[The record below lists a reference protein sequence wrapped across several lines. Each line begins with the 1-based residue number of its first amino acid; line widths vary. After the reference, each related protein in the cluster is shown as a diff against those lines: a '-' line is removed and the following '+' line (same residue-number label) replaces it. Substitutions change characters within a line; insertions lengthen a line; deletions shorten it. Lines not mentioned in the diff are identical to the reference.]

1 MSLPAIVFKGLLRTL
16 AGQFIDQEQ
25 DHAEC
30 IGEDFG
36 TQVNQAAKR
45 FFSISL
51 IEEDLPGDL
60 AAVGFL
66 VDNKAS
72 EYQFNRTGYTF
83 FIFVDSTSKHQE
95 ITDDL
100 KTIFK
105 KMVLSHET
113 CHFVFYYE
121 LFMDLGAD
129 LTSTLYTAFQSIVSG
144 RLKNAIT
151 NESDVTNETVIE
163 EHIYEEFLRNFWK
176 YPNTHY
182 DKEKRTRHDYMGSN
196 ALFFNYLTKK

>member
-1 MSLPAIVFKGLLRTL
+1 MSLPAIVFNGLLRTL
-16 AGQFIDQEQ
+16 AGQFIDQGQ

-36 TQVNQAAKR
+36 SQINQSSKL

-60 AAVGFL
+60 AAVGVL
-66 VDNKAS
+66 VDNRAS
-72 EYQFNRTGYTF
+72 EYEFNRTGYTF
-83 FIFVDSTSKHQE
+83 FIFIDSSSKHKE

-100 KTIFK
+100 KTIFQ

-121 LFMDLGAD
+121 LFIKLGAD
-129 LTSTLYTAFQSIVSG
+129 LTSTLYTQFQNKVSG
-144 RLKNAIT
+144 KLKNAIT
-151 NESDVTNETVIE
+151 NESDITSETVIE
-163 EHIYEEFLRNFWK
+163 EHIYEEFIKNFWK

-182 DKEKRTRHDYMGSN
+182 DKKKLTQHDYFESN
-196 ALFFNYLTKK
+196 KHFFNYLTKK